1 MHAHNR
7 DSPVMAHKLPN
18 PGARG
23 FVANQDP
30 LRADVS
36 ILTQLL
42 TAVLHLRHLQVLTA
56 PIAVFESP
64 SRKEKI

>member
-42 TAVLHLRHLQVLTA
+42 TAVLLLRHQNPKIVLRD
-56 PIAVFESP
+56 FSY
-64 SRKEKI
+64 SCDNCGF